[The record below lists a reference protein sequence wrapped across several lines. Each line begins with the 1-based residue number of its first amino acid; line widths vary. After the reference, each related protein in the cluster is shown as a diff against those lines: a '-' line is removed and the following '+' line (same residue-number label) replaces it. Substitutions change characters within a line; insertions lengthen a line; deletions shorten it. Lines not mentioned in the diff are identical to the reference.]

1 MKFRDIVVLLL
12 SLMMSLQAG
21 KVIWS
26 EEGNPKI
33 AGTAGKGCME
43 NGLATTEERN
53 TTKAKCSS

>member
-1 MKFRDIVVLLL
+1 MKFRGIVVLLL

-26 EEGNPKI
+26 EDGSPKI

-53 TTKAKCSS
+53 TTKAKCS